1 MAKKRET
8 EQPNNMEVESV
19 EQPQDTGMDMS
30 ESPGDTEAGADGL
43 SDSGGGSQPDP
54 TGGGSSQSASAGRGK
69 SKSSGRNAKGVDR
82 HYKRMERRSKFWNKV
97 DPANRFRHW
106 YLGVAS
112 LTRSLFRVVAAK
124 QTIAILISA
133 LTVCYIM
140 AAFYTGKGE
149 FVVKVD
155 RPMADE
161 GFLIS
166 ETPDFSQLLAT
177 LKADAVEDVTNISLE
192 DIPRDVME
200 IDGKHNG
207 DNYLAF
213 TLKNRTG
220 EDRDYHYQL
229 SLNTCS
235 NHAETATWIMLFR
248 NGKQKIYA
256 QKNKDGNPECMYRR
270 WDIPFTQYAEDPNYM
285 NSTVSDPGQVHIAQE
300 LIDMYE
306 LDNLNGVHE
315 LKTVSWDSDD
325 MVCVGTREG
334 MKNDEVDKYTI
345 VVWLEGDDPDCTDE
359 LWGGHV
365 ELRMLFTY

>member
-19 EQPQDTGMDMS
+19 EQPQDVGMEMS
-30 ESPGDTEAGADGL
+30 ESPGEIETGMEGL
-43 SDSGGGSQPDP
+43 SDGGGTSQPPSGG
-54 TGGGSSQSASAGRGK
+54 AGKTK
-69 SKSSGRNAKGVDR
+69 SFGRKAKGVDR
-82 HYKRMERRSKFWNKV
+82 HYRRMELSSKFWNKV

-106 YLGVAS
+106 YLGAAS
-112 LTRSLFRVVAAK
+112 LTRSLFRVAAAW
-124 QTIAILISA
+124 QTVLILISI
-133 LTVCYIM
+133 LVVCYIL

-166 ETPDFSQLLAT
+166 ETPDFSELLVT
-177 LKADAVEDVTNISLE
+177 LRNDAVEDVTNISLE
-192 DIPRDVME
+192 DIPRDVMD

-207 DNYLAF
+207 ENYIAYTF
-213 TLKNRTG
+213 YLKNRTG
-220 EDRDYHYQL
+220 EDRDYRYKL
-229 SLNTCS
+229 SLNTSS
-235 NHAETATWIMLFR
+235 NNAETATWIMLFQ

-256 QKNKDGNPECMYRR
+256 QENKGGYPECMYRN
-270 WDIPFTQYAEDPNYM
+270 WDIPFTQYAADPDYM
-285 NSTVSDPGQVHIAQE
+285 NSTVSDVSQVHIAQE
-300 LIDMYE
+300 LIDMYD
-306 LDNLNGVHE
+306 LGSLSGAHE
-315 LKTVSWDSDD
+315 LKTVPWESDD
-325 MVCVGTREG
+325 MVCIGTREG
-334 MKNDEVDKYTI
+334 MKHDEVDKYTI